1 MTTSRR
7 NFIKIGSI
15 SAALIAGN
23 CLGLE
28 NKIFGQ
34 SNILRGG
41 GKLPPEV
48 YGDPLF
54 LYRADTFGKFIG
66 SPFNLFTEEFAAAA
80 VLVRVEKTE
89 SAKGGKVK
97 SAENF
102 ILSFRVSSAE
112 AKQATYTVIH
122 GELGQ
127 FDLLLVPAI
136 NEKGEN
142 LLNAVINRL

>member
-34 SNILRGG
+34 SDMLRGG
-41 GKLPPEV
+41 KLSPEV
-48 YGDPLF
+48 YGDPF
-54 LYRADTFGKFIG
+54 SLYRADTFSKLIG
-66 SPFNLFTEEFAAAA
+66 SPFSLFTEEFAAAA
-80 VLVRVEKTE
+80 ILTGVEKFE
-89 SAKGGKVK
+89 PAKGGKAA
-97 SAENF
+97 SAECF
-102 ILSFRVSSAE
+102 MLSFRLSSAD
-112 AKQATYTVIH
+112 AKQATYTLIH

-127 FDLLLVPAI
+127 FDLLLVPGK